1 METIHTERRVM
12 VKFINYKE
20 LSVNK
25 DYPYM
30 RDNLAKEPYLNK
42 EIIIDFLMN
51 KGDILLAQ
59 LSRSKDVFSGE
70 RIPFELLVRRD
81 GEYQWA
87 NILSWYVEKYNLR
100 MPEEFEQYILEKMK
114 E

>member
-1 METIHTERRVM
+1 M
-12 VKFINYKE
+12 KFINYKE
-20 LSVNK
+20 LSAKK

-30 RDNLAKEPYLNK
+30 RGNLQNEPYPNK

-51 KGDILLAQ
+51 KGDVLLAQ
-59 LSRSKDVFSGE
+59 LSRAKDVYSGE
-70 RIPFELLVRRD
+70 RVPFELLVRRD

-87 NILSWYVEKYNLR
+87 NILAWYVEKYNLR
-100 MPEEFEQYILEKMK
+100 MPEDFEKYILEKMK